1 VNLSAIATFIDGL
14 PKAELHLHI
23 EGALEPEMVF
33 MFAERNRV
41 RLPYPSVE
49 AMRAAYDFKSL
60 QDFLGLY
67 YQATQALITERDFYD
82 LAAGYL
88 SRARRE
94 NIRHCEIFFDPQA
107 HMRRGVGI
115 AEVINGICAAFDDAA
130 SEGGPEARL
139 ILCFLRDL
147 DESDAIKTLEAA
159 LPWRE
164 RISGVGLDSAES
176 GNPPSKFSKVY
187 SRARA
192 LGLRA
197 VAHAGEEGP
206 PAYVIDA
213 LDEIKAERID
223 HGVRAIED
231 PALLVR
237 LARERVPLTVCP
249 LSNIRLCVYPDMA
262 RHPLRRLMEA
272 DVLVTI
278 NSDDPAYF
286 GGYVNA
292 NYLAAQEA
300 FGLTKAELATLAKN
314 SFTASWLS
322 DEEKNAQIK
331 EIDDY
336 VTANG

>member
-1 VNLSAIATFIDGL
+1 
-14 PKAELHLHI
+14 
-23 EGALEPEMVF
+23 
-33 MFAERNRV
+33 
-41 RLPYPSVE
+41 
-49 AMRAAYDFKSL
+49 
-60 QDFLGLY
+60 
-67 YQATQALITERDFYD
+67 
-82 LAAGYL
+82 
-88 SRARRE
+88 
-94 NIRHCEIFFDPQA
+94 
-107 HMRRGVGI
+107 
-115 AEVINGICAAFDDAA
+115 
-130 SEGGPEARL
+130 
-139 ILCFLRDL
+139 
-147 DESDAIKTLEAA
+147 
-159 LPWRE
+159 
-164 RISGVGLDSAES
+164 
-176 GNPPSKFSKVY
+176 
-187 SRARA
+187 
-192 LGLRA
+192 LRA

-262 RHPLRRLMEA
+262 RHPLRRLMET